1 MLVAVLLAPLI
12 ALFQTA
18 PSANPVAPFAPS
30 PGSALE
36 AALSSGLP
44 SATAFEPAAA
54 PDSGPGFQ
62 ARLSFAQTSVQP
74 GGEADLAI
82 ELRFAPGWK
91 IYHPLILDTGL
102 PTEVEFE
109 LPKGVTVGEL
119 RFPAPTWSTI
129 AEGELKQEFLG
140 LESPVVMLTKVRVAP
155 DTPAGPLT
163 LKATAS
169 ALACKGLCVPAEA
182 EATAVLPVLTDPPA
196 PANQQLFEDAR
207 RNLPQQFSEADN
219 IAGSRV
225 LAAHTQL
232 PVGERGTI
240 VAAVRV
246 KSGHHIQDRDP
257 GVEGLIPS
265 RLYIEHVGGLK
276 FLDQVWPQPY
286 VKEYPELGKVR
297 ELGGDFVIQA
307 PFEVEQDFEPKKLRL
322 RALFEYQVC
331 ADTGICFPSNLA
343 EGYIEFEVVPAGAP
357 AVASTDP
364 ILAKLGEVGEASP
377 AASPSR
383 AGTTAIPPNLLWVFL
398 AAFAG
403 GAILNVMPCVLP
415 VISLKIFGFVQQ
427 AHEQRG
433 RIFRMGL
440 AYTAGIMASF
450 LLLAILMVYAGL
462 AWGGLMQRPEFLI
475 GLVAVVFAFALSLLG
490 VYEISLPG
498 RITSAA
504 GEAAARGGYVGAFM
518 NGILTTLLATSCVAP
533 LLGTAIGVLMQLPNP
548 YLAGAGIMVVGA
560 GLATPYLLLT
570 AFPSWLR
577 FLPKPGPWM
586 VTFKQVVGF
595 LLIAVVVWLLSI
607 LMKMIDHAMLQGTL
621 GLICAIGFGCW
632 LIGRIRLSDGT
643 GRWAAHWSLALLF
656 AGGGGFLSFW
666 VFSPRVERIPWQ
678 EWKPGMAQR
687 LAAEG
692 NTVFLDY
699 TAEWCP
705 NCKTIEAVVLNSQEV
720 AAQFAKFGVYPIRVD
735 FTTKDSEI
743 QEELRQHGRSGVP
756 TYVMIPAYKPNEPIV
771 LPEMPSGETVL
782 EALRQAGPSKQRPE
796 FWSTPPNTQ
805 PTEAVCR

>member
-1 MLVAVLLAPLI
+1 
-12 ALFQTA
+12 
-18 PSANPVAPFAPS
+18 
-30 PGSALE
+30 
-36 AALSSGLP
+36 
-44 SATAFEPAAA
+44 
-54 PDSGPGFQ
+54 
-62 ARLSFAQTSVQP
+62 
-74 GGEADLAI
+74 
-82 ELRFAPGWK
+82 
-91 IYHPLILDTGL
+91 
-102 PTEVEFE
+102 
-109 LPKGVTVGEL
+109 
-119 RFPAPTWSTI
+119 
-129 AEGELKQEFLG
+129 
-140 LESPVVMLTKVRVAP
+140 MLTKVRVAP
-155 DTPAGPLT
+155 DTLPDLDAEGHRC
-163 LKATAS
+163 

-182 EATAVLPVLTDPPA
+182 EATAVLPVSTDPPA

-276 FLDQVWPQPY
+276 FLDQVWPQPH

-331 ADTGICFPSNLA
+331 ADTGTCFPSNLA
-343 EGYIEFEVVPAGAP
+343 EGYIEFEVVPAGAS
-357 AVASTDP
+357 AVAST
-364 ILAKLGEVGEASP
+364 IHCQIQRSRRSLARGVAPKS
-377 AASPSR
+377 
-383 AGTTAIPPNLLWVFL
+383 GTTAIPPNLLWVFL

-498 RITSAA
+498 RINAA
-504 GEAAARGGYVGAFM
+504 GERPPAA
-518 NGILTTLLATSCVAP
+518 T
-533 LLGTAIGVLMQLPNP
+533 
-548 YLAGAGIMVVGA
+548 
-560 GLATPYLLLT
+560 
-570 AFPSWLR
+570 
-577 FLPKPGPWM
+577 
-586 VTFKQVVGF
+586 
-595 LLIAVVVWLLSI
+595 
-607 LMKMIDHAMLQGTL
+607 
-621 GLICAIGFGCW
+621 
-632 LIGRIRLSDGT
+632 
-643 GRWAAHWSLALLF
+643 
-656 AGGGGFLSFW
+656 
-666 VFSPRVERIPWQ
+666 
-678 EWKPGMAQR
+678 
-687 LAAEG
+687 
-692 NTVFLDY
+692 
-699 TAEWCP
+699 
-705 NCKTIEAVVLNSQEV
+705 
-720 AAQFAKFGVYPIRVD
+720 
-735 FTTKDSEI
+735 
-743 QEELRQHGRSGVP
+743 
-756 TYVMIPAYKPNEPIV
+756 
-771 LPEMPSGETVL
+771 
-782 EALRQAGPSKQRPE
+782 
-796 FWSTPPNTQ
+796 
-805 PTEAVCR
+805 